1 MGATRLYGVKAL
13 KRESEGRTTSAV
25 GRIDLLLPTRFGL
38 SAYPIYVARIPA
50 APFRRGEDVTD
61 WGPDSAVASKR
72 LTPNLFAVA
81 TADSRNLSE
90 LRAVDDLASEV
101 FSR

>member
-25 GRIDLLLPTRFGL
+25 GRNDLLVPTRFGL

-50 APFRRGEDVTD
+50 APF
-61 WGPDSAVASKR
+61 AVAKMSPAFVPQSR
-72 LTPNLFAVA
+72 GYGGQ
-81 TADSRNLSE
+81 AD
-90 LRAVDDLASEV
+90 RAADGAAG
-101 FSR
+101 R

>member
-1 MGATRLYGVKAL
+1 MTPAFVLQSQDYGGQADRGADG
-13 KRESEGRTTSAV
+13 
-25 GRIDLLLPTRFGL
+25 
-38 SAYPIYVARIPA
+38 
-50 APFRRGEDVTD
+50 
-61 WGPDSAVASKR
+61 AVASKR

-90 LRAVDDLASEV
+90 LRAVDDLVSEV